1 MLRIGVIGQSGLV
14 TEEILRMSAEV
25 GRSIAGAGAVVLT
38 GGTSGVMEAVSRGA
52 KEAGGLVVGIL
63 PGTETSVANSYVD
76 IPITT
81 GMGFDYRSMV
91 LIHSSDAIIMV
102 SGGIGTLLE
111 LSTAY
116 MRQKPVVVLESSGG
130 WAERIKQVAYEGLH
144 LDPRRE
150 NYPVHLDFATEPQ
163 EAVKLAVIRIQE
175 NLQQRAGTG
184 PRADLATKPAA
195 NRIDQ

>member
-1 MLRIGVIGQSGLV
+1 MLRIAVIGQSGPLQ
-14 TEEILRMSAEV
+14 EEVLGMAREV
-25 GRSIAGAGAVVLT
+25 GKSIAAAGAVVLT

-63 PGTETSVANSYVD
+63 PGTDPAVANDFVD

-81 GMGFDYRSMV
+81 GMGLDYRSMV
-91 LIHSSDAIIMV
+91 LIHSCDAVIMV

-130 WAERIKQVAYEGLH
+130 WANRVKEFAYDGLH

-150 NYPVHLDFATEPQ
+150 HYPLQLDFSTDPRQ
-163 EAVKLAVIRIQE
+163 AVQLALTRIAAE
-175 NLQQRAGTG
+175 DKA
-184 PRADLATKPAA
+184 KPAGK
-195 NRIDQ
+195 